1 MGYLMKNLV
10 LFPVFLVVLA
20 FSTYGQVTNLLVNN
34 TSSGFTMAS
43 GGQFS
48 WSYNVPNAGD
58 TTLVEIWIDT
68 DHNGVLNPAVDVLW
82 TYFNQVDGDTRG
94 QNGPPDGDGLANKFV
109 SLQQNLGLAPAS
121 YIMVFKNHNSYK
133 SIAGT
138 ITPLASPTFTIS
150 GTVTVPTG
158 ISKANIM
165 LSLNNQGSNQGNTFW
180 NAITDLN
187 GNFSIKMNS
196 DTSGNPWIL
205 NTNNN
210 IIFGSAI
217 VEPSG
222 DTLRI
227 TPGTAT
233 YANNNFTVKAS
244 SAVITGTV
252 RNEFGAPFISWGVQA
267 NSTTGNFFSYV
278 QTDTAGVFKIG
289 FLSTDL
295 PQSNI
300 FVGSGTNNNNN
311 DTNFVT
317 GMFEVTT
324 INSGDTK
331 SHDITIFKTNSTISG
346 RITLNG
352 NAPNYNMQIICLNAD
367 TGFVMT
373 NTDING
379 NYIFH
384 VSNKIYNYSIGV
396 QQNNLPPGYVSSSIT
411 AHAGQTNVNLNITLS
426 GVKSGISN
434 IPEEFSLSQNYPNPF
449 NPTTTINYSVA
460 KEGQVKLTVYN
471 SLGGKV
477 ATLVSENKPAGN
489 YSVQFN
495 ASKLASGI
503 YLYKLESG
511 NFTAEK
517 KLILLK

>member
-1 MGYLMKNLV
+1 
-10 LFPVFLVVLA
+10 
-20 FSTYGQVTNLLVNN
+20 
-34 TSSGFTMAS
+34 MAS

-58 TTLVEIWIDT
+58 STLVEIWIDT
-68 DHNGVLNPAVDVLW
+68 DHNGVLTSNDVLW
-82 TYFNQVDGDTRG
+82 TYFIQVDGDARG
-94 QNGPPDGDGLANKFV
+94 QNGPPDGDGVANKYV
-109 SLQQNLGLAPAS
+109 SMQQNLGLAPAS

-138 ITPLASPTFTIS
+138 ITALASPTYTIS

-158 ISKANIM
+158 MNKANIM
-165 LSLNNQGSNQGNTFW
+165 LSLENMGSNQGSTFW
-180 NAITDLN
+180 DALTDAS

-196 DTSGNPWIL
+196 DTSGNPWRL
-205 NTNNN
+205 RTNND

-217 VEPSG
+217 VNPQA
-222 DTLRI
+222 DTLFI
-227 TPGTAT
+227 TPGTTT
-233 YANNNFTVKAS
+233 YANNNFTVTAT
-244 SAVITGTV
+244 SALITGTL
-252 RNEFGAPFISWGVQA
+252 RNENGTPFVSWGVQA
-267 NSTTGNFFSYV
+267 NSTTNSFFRYV

-289 FLSTDL
+289 LLASEL

-300 FVGSGTNNNNN
+300 FVGSGTSNDNS

-317 GMFEVTT
+317 GIFEVSS

-331 SHDITIFKTNSTISG
+331 SHDIIIYKTNSTISG
-346 RITLNG
+346 RVTLNG
-352 NAPNYNMQIICLNAD
+352 NAPNYNMQIYCINSD
-367 TGFVMT
+367 TGFVT
-373 NTDING
+373 TYTDING
-379 NYIFH
+379 YYIAH
-384 VSNKIYNYSIGV
+384 VSNKIYKYSVGP
-396 QQNNLPPGYVSSSIT
+396 QGYSLPIGYVSSSVT
-411 AHAGQTNVNLNITLS
+411 AHAGETNVNLNITMS
-426 GVKSGISN
+426 DVKSEASN
-434 IPEEFSLSQNYPNPF
+434 VKEFSLEQNYPNPF

-471 SLGGKV
+471 MLGGKV
-477 ATLVSENKPAGN
+477 ATIVNEYKPAGH

-495 ASKLASGI
+495 GSRLSSGI